1 MWKWNFFSNI
11 DLKYIDITNV
21 YKYNYTDSN
30 AKQFIQRMHV
40 CIYKVTKSL
49 NNFQYNVAVA
59 TLREFSNIFF
69 YKSLNKNNDDIN
81 ISLKE
86 ALTNW
91 VIMISPI
98 MPHLAE
104 DLWKTLGYNSL
115 VANQKWPSANKEYL
129 DNEEINLIIQIN
141 GKKKI
146 LLSLKKGLS
155 REETE
160 KIALETLKKNFML
173 KDKNIKKIIVI
184 PDKIVNLV
192 I

>member
-1 MWKWNFFSNI
+1 MNDLLI
-11 DLKYIDITNV
+11 DLDNTVYPEDSQIFSQIDF
-21 YKYNYTDSN
+21 KMKS
-30 AKQFIQRMHV
+30 FISE
-40 CIYKVTKSL
+40 SL
-49 NNFQYNVAVA
+49 
-59 TLREFSNIFF
+59 
-69 YKSLNKNNDDIN
+69 N

-146 LLSLKKGLS
+146 LLSLKKGLN